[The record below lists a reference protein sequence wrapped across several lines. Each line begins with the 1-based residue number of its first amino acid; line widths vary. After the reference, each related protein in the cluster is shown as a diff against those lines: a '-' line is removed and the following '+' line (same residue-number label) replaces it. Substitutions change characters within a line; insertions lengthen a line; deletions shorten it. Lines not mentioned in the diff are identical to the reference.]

1 MEYVLCTLLGPEGPG
16 RSTLRGWVGL
26 GLLDPGLITRLTA
39 CGWLCGGGGYRPY
52 FENYTVDASIYTL
65 VSNRS
70 GPLVLSDVVRV
81 VLCVSMTSP
90 TDLSVGGKHWS
101 FCNFVCQVF
110 KSKR

>member
-1 MEYVLCTLLGPEGPG
+1 MKYVLCTLLGPEGPG
-16 RSTLRGWVGL
+16 LLTFGLVGL
-26 GLLDPGLITRLTA
+26 PSGSWSHPHEMPAFAG
-39 CGWLCGGGGYRPY
+39 CVGGGGYRPY